1 MQTGKSTVKSIF
13 DGTRIFNI
21 PIYQRAYSWRES
33 NLNDYL
39 TDIINQQPNRPY
51 FYGTFLFHNNGE
63 RGDFKIIDIVDGQ
76 QRLTT
81 FLLFMSELLKT
92 LNEKKSDKISK
103 RTERIFIK
111 DDDVFKLELSN
122 EDNSFLHDYIFSDKQ
137 LGKEKIAT
145 PSQRLLLEAKNF
157 FKTKLGDFSLELLEK
172 IYTTITEADVL
183 LYVVDEI
190 SEATQIFALL
200 NDRGRPLTDLEA
212 IKSFLMYNIGLTSKN
227 PNQLIGNIQ
236 ENFSKIYR
244 LIEKHNLVEEDILRY
259 HTVAFEHT
267 SKTNSKAYI
276 KDKISKLVN
285 KHELEK
291 AKESIMSYCLRLKET
306 FEVYVEIQENIENI
320 NGLEEF
326 FMIGKVAPFY
336 PLLIN
341 AKKKYP
347 NRFEELISYL
357 NKFVFRATL
366 MRLRS
371 SGESYINTRL
381 RNKEDAIGIVDE
393 FTKYNWWNINNRVKA
408 SLDYKNYYDWLSK
421 NTVRYVLFTYE
432 NELRE
437 EKGYPKLTI
446 KEYFKTTPNGARFLN
461 IEHITAKKTKGI
473 TFDDDFKENY
483 VNNIGNLV
491 IDYIVPNIRKGNKDT
506 DVKMQEYKQAPLI
519 SQNMIDEANC
529 DWSNIEEV
537 KCFINKREQ
546 VIKEFIMRTFE
557 IE

>member
-1 MQTGKSTVKSIF
+1 MGRFRSDT
-13 DGTRIFNI
+13 
-21 PIYQRAYSWRES
+21 IYQRAYSWKES
-33 NLNDYL
+33 NLSDYL

-51 FYGTFLFHNNGE
+51 FYGTFLFHNNGQ

-81 FLLFMSELLKT
+81 FLLFMSELLKI
-92 LNEKKSDKISK
+92 LNEKESNKISK

-122 EDNSFLHDYIFSDKQ
+122 EDKSFLHNYIFSDQKISH
-137 LGKEKIAT
+137 EKIAS
-145 PSQRLLLEAKNF
+145 PSQRLLLEANSY
-157 FKTKLGDFSLELLEK
+157 FKTELGKFSIELLEK

-267 SKTNSKAYI
+267 SKTNSKTYI

-285 KHELEK
+285 NNELDK
-291 AKESIMSYCLRLKET
+291 AKDSIMSYCLRLKET
-306 FEVYVEIQENIENI
+306 FEVYVEIQDNIENSK
-320 NGLEEF
+320 GLENF

-336 PLLIN
+336 PLLLN
-341 AKKKYP
+341 TKKIFP
-347 NRFEELISYL
+347 NRFEELLSYL

-381 RNKEDAIGIVDE
+381 RNKEDAIGIVNE
-393 FTKYNWWNINNRVKA
+393 FTQYNWWNINNRVKA

-421 NTVRYVLFTYE
+421 NTVRYILFSYE

-437 EKGYPKLTI
+437 NKGYPKLTV

-519 SQNMIDEANC
+519 SQNMIDETNC
-529 DWSNIEEV
+529 DWSNIEDV
-537 KCFINKREQ
+537 KLFIDKREQ
-546 VIKEFIMRTFE
+546 VIKKYINRTFE

>member
-21 PIYQRAYSWRES
+21 PIYQRAYSWKES
-33 NLNDYL
+33 NLSDYL
-39 TDIINQQPNRPY
+39 TDIINQQPNRQY
-51 FYGTFLFHNNGE
+51 FYGTFLFHNNGQ

-81 FLLFMSELLKT
+81 FLLFMSELLKV
-92 LNEKKSDKISK
+92 LNQKESNKISK

-122 EDNSFLHDYIFSDKQ
+122 EDNSFLHNYIFSDQKISQ
-137 LGKEKIAT
+137 EKIAS
-145 PSQRLLLEAKNF
+145 PSQRLLLEAKSY
-157 FKTKLGDFSLELLEK
+157 FKTELGKFDVELLEK

-244 LIEKHNLVEEDILRY
+244 LIEKHNLIEEDILRY

-285 KHELEK
+285 NNELDK
-291 AKESIMSYCLRLKET
+291 AKDSIMSYCLRLKET
-306 FEVYVEIQENIENI
+306 FEIFVEIQNNIDNSERLENFIM
-320 NGLEEF
+320 L
-326 FMIGKVAPFY
+326 GKVAPFY
-336 PLLIN
+336 PLLLN
-341 AKKKYP
+341 TKKLFS
-347 NRFEELISYL
+347 NRFEELLSYL

-381 RNKEDAIGIVDE
+381 RNKEDAIGIVNE
-393 FTKYNWWNINNRVKA
+393 FTQYNWWNINNRVKA
-408 SLDYKNYYDWLSK
+408 SLDYKNYYEWLSK
-421 NTVRYVLFTYE
+421 NTVRYILFSYE

-437 EKGYPKLTI
+437 NKGYPKLTI
-446 KEYFKTTPNGARFLN
+446 KEYFKRTPNGARFLN

-506 DVKMQEYKQAPLI
+506 DVKMKEYKQAPLI
-519 SQNMIDEANC
+519 SQNIIDDTNC
-529 DWSNIEEV
+529 DWSNIEDV
-537 KCFINKREQ
+537 KLFINKRES
-546 VIKEFIMRTFE
+546 ILKKFINKTFE

>member
-21 PIYQRAYSWRES
+21 PIYQRAYSWKES
-33 NLNDYL
+33 NLSDYL
-39 TDIINQQPNRPY
+39 TDIINQQLNRQY
-51 FYGTFLFHNNGE
+51 FYGTFLFHNNGQ
-63 RGDFKIIDIVDGQ
+63 RGEFKIIDIVDGQ

-81 FLLFMSELLKT
+81 FLLFMSELLKI
-92 LNEKKSDKISK
+92 LNEKKSNKISK

-122 EDNSFLHDYIFSDKQ
+122 EDNSFLHNYIFLDQKISQ
-137 LGKEKIAT
+137 EKIAS
-145 PSQRLLLEAKNF
+145 PSQRLLLEAKSY
-157 FKTKLGDFSLELLEK
+157 FKTELGKLSVDLLEK

-259 HTVAFEHT
+259 HTIAFEHT

-276 KDKISKLVN
+276 KGKISKLVN
-285 KHELEK
+285 NNELDK
-291 AKESIMSYCLRLKET
+291 AKVSIMSYCLRLKET
-306 FEVYVEIQENIENI
+306 FEVFVEIQDNVENSKRLENFVM
-320 NGLEEF
+320 L
-326 FMIGKVAPFY
+326 GKVAPFY
-336 PLLIN
+336 PLLLN
-341 AKKKYP
+341 TKKIFP
-347 NRFEELISYL
+347 NRFEELLSYL

-371 SGESYINTRL
+371 SGDSYINTRL
-381 RNKEDAIGIVDE
+381 RNKDDAIGIVNE
-393 FTKYNWWNINNRVKA
+393 FTQDNWWNINNRVKA
-408 SLDYKNYYDWLSK
+408 SLDYRNYYEWLSK
-421 NTVRYVLFTYE
+421 NTVRYILFSYE
-432 NELRE
+432 NKLRE
-437 EKGYPKLTI
+437 NKGYPKLTI

-483 VNNIGNLV
+483 INNIGNLV
-491 IDYIVPNIRKGNKDT
+491 IDYIVPNIRKGNKNT
-506 DVKMQEYKQAPLI
+506 DVKMKEYKQAPLI
-519 SQNMIDEANC
+519 SQNIIDDTNC
-529 DWSNIEEV
+529 DWSNIEDV
-537 KCFINKREQ
+537 KLFINKRES
-546 VIKEFIMRTFE
+546 ILKKYINKTFE

>member
-21 PIYQRAYSWRES
+21 PIYQRAYSWKES
-33 NLNDYL
+33 NLSDYL
-39 TDIINQQPNRPY
+39 TDIINQQPNRQY
-51 FYGTFLFHNNGE
+51 FYGTFLFHNNGQ

-81 FLLFMSELLKT
+81 FLLFMSELLKI
-92 LNEKKSDKISK
+92 LNEKKSNKISK

-122 EDNSFLHDYIFSDKQ
+122 EDNSFLHNYIFSDQKISQ
-137 LGKEKIAT
+137 EKIAS
-145 PSQRLLLEAKNF
+145 PSQRLLLEAKSYF
-157 FKTKLGDFSLELLEK
+157 RTELGKFSVELLEK

-285 KHELEK
+285 NNELDK

-306 FEVYVEIQENIENI
+306 FEVFVEIQNNIENSK
-320 NGLEEF
+320 GLENF
-326 FMIGKVAPFY
+326 VMIGKVAPFY
-336 PLLIN
+336 PLLLN
-341 AKKKYP
+341 TKKIFP
-347 NRFEELISYL
+347 NRFEELLSYL

-381 RNKEDAIGIVDE
+381 RNKEDAIGIVNE
-393 FTKYNWWNINNRVKA
+393 FTQYNWWNINNRVKA
-408 SLDYKNYYDWLSK
+408 SLDYKNYYEWLSK
-421 NTVRYVLFTYE
+421 NTVRYILFSYE

-437 EKGYPKLTI
+437 NKGYPKLTI

-506 DVKMQEYKQAPLI
+506 DVKMKEYKQAPLI
-519 SQNMIDEANC
+519 SQNIIDDTNC
-529 DWSNIEEV
+529 DWSNIEDV
-537 KCFINKREQ
+537 KIFINKRES
-546 VIKEFIMRTFE
+546 ILKKYINKTFE

>member
-122 EDNSFLHDYIFSDKQ
+122 EDNSFLHDYIFSEKQ
-137 LGKEKIAT
+137 LGKEKVAT
-145 PSQRLLLEAKNF
+145 PSQRLLLEAKIF

-285 KHELEK
+285 KNELEK
-291 AKESIMSYCLRLKET
+291 AKDSIMSYCLRLKET
-306 FEVYVEIQENIENI
+306 FEIYVEIQENIENI

-341 AKKKYP
+341 AKKEHP

-393 FTKYNWWNINNRVKA
+393 FTRYNWWNINNRVKA

-432 NELRE
+432 NKLRE
-437 EKGYPKLTI
+437 AKGYPKLTI

-529 DWSNIEEV
+529 DWANIEEV
-537 KCFINKREQ
+537 KLFIDNREK

>member
-39 TDIINQQPNRPY
+39 TDIINQQPSRPY

-103 RTERIFIK
+103 RTKRIFIK

-122 EDNSFLHDYIFSDKQ
+122 EDNSFLHDYIFTEKQ
-137 LGKEKIAT
+137 LGKEKVAS
-145 PSQRLLLEAKNF
+145 PSQRLLLEAKEF
-157 FKTKLGDFSLELLEK
+157 FKTKLGEFNLELLEK

-244 LIEKHNLVEEDILRY
+244 LIEKYNLVEEDILRY
-259 HTVAFEHT
+259 HTIAFELT

-276 KDKISKLVN
+276 KDKISKLIN
-285 KHELEK
+285 NNELDI
-291 AKESIMSYCLRLKET
+291 AKDSIMSYCFRLKET
-306 FEVYVEIQENIENI
+306 FEIYVEIQENIENI
-320 NGLEEF
+320 KGLEEF

-341 AKKKYP
+341 TKKE
-347 NRFEELISYL
+347 NATRFEELISYL

-381 RNKEDAIGIVDE
+381 RNKEDAIGIVNE

-421 NTVRYVLFTYE
+421 NTVRYVLFAYE

-437 EKGYPKLTI
+437 KKGFPKLTI

-473 TFDDDFKENY
+473 IFDDDFEENY

-519 SQNMIDEANC
+519 SQNMIDEEKC
-529 DWSNIEEV
+529 DWSNIEDV
-537 KCFINKREQ
+537 KLFIEKREQ
-546 VIKEFIMRTFE
+546 VIKEYIKRTFE

>member
-122 EDNSFLHDYIFSDKQ
+122 EDNSFLHDYIFSEKQ
-137 LGKEKIAT
+137 LGKEKVAT

-285 KHELEK
+285 KNELEK
-291 AKESIMSYCLRLKET
+291 AKDSIMSYCLRLKET

-320 NGLEEF
+320 TGLEEF

-341 AKKKYP
+341 AKKEHP

-421 NTVRYVLFTYE
+421 NTVRYILFTYE

-437 EKGYPKLTI
+437 AKGYPKLMI

-529 DWSNIEEV
+529 DWGNIEEV
-537 KCFINKREQ
+537 KLFINNREK
-546 VIKEFIMRTFE
+546 VVKEFIMRTFD